1 MAVSYKV
8 VYERLLPNGSWQ
20 RTSTYI
26 TANSSSEAANVVK
39 SQEVNAVR
47 IISVTQ

>member
-8 VYERLLPNGSWQ
+8 VYERQLPNGSWQ
-20 RTSTYI
+20 RVSTYI
-26 TANSSSEAANVVK
+26 TANSPSEAANVVK
-39 SQEVNAVR
+39 RQDINPVR